1 MFSNHVYYISG
12 IFLVKQ
18 WLYWQHYS
26 ILIIKCNTECYI
38 SDAIFYYN
46 ALICVGAAH
55 FNPLLNL
62 NRCQKLNWYL
72 DEYKTDSE
80 IYIDFLNIKKIEILV
95 LRKRFVQ
102 SSVIIIADN
111 KLLVHNQI
119 KVSVGNNVDQC
130 FQFKKKKKIKAKREH
145 KLYIVY
151 TGICFFFTQ
160 FIIIKI
166 VCLFFQDYLIFKRFF
181 LLLFGRWTSSLCN
194 HDIMI
199 LVTL

>member
-1 MFSNHVYYISG
+1 M
-12 IFLVKQ
+12 Q
-18 WLYWQHYS
+18 YW
-26 ILIIKCNTECYI
+26 ILHFWCDI
-38 SDAIFYYN
+38 
-46 ALICVGAAH
+46 LLCVGAAH

-111 KLLVHNQI
+111 KLLVHKQI
-119 KVSVGNNVDQC
+119 KVSVGKNVDQC
-130 FQFKKKKKIKAKREH
+130 FQFKKMKKIKAKREH

-151 TGICFFFTQ
+151 TGICFFSTQ

>member
-1 MFSNHVYYISG
+1 MNKNRQRDIYWFS
-12 IFLVKQ
+12 K
-18 WLYWQHYS
+18 
-26 ILIIKCNTECYI
+26 
-38 SDAIFYYN
+38 
-46 ALICVGAAH
+46 
-55 FNPLLNL
+55 
-62 NRCQKLNWYL
+62 
-72 DEYKTDSE
+72 YK
-80 IYIDFLNIKKIEILV
+80 KKVEILV

-102 SSVIIIADN
+102 SSVIITADN
-111 KLLVHNQI
+111 KLLVHKQI
-119 KVSVGNNVDQC
+119 KVSVGENVDQC
-130 FQFKKKKKIKAKREH
+130 FQFKKMKKIKAKREH

-151 TGICFFFTQ
+151 TGICFFSTQ

>member
-1 MFSNHVYYISG
+1 MFSNHVCYISD
-12 IFLVKQ
+12 IFPVKQ

-111 KLLVHNQI
+111 KLLVHKQI

-130 FQFKKKKKIKAKREH
+130 FQFKKMKKKLKRKENTNCT
-145 KLYIVY
+145 LYIPVY
-151 TGICFFFTQ
+151 VFFHT
-160 FIIIKI
+160 IHNHKNS
-166 VCLFFQDYLIFKRFF
+166 LP
-181 LLLFGRWTSSLCN
+181 LLSRLSYF
-194 HDIMI
+194 
-199 LVTL
+199 

>member
-12 IFLVKQ
+12 IFPVKQ

-26 ILIIKCNTECYI
+26 ILIIKCNTEYYI

-80 IYIDFLNIKKIEILV
+80 IYIDFLNIKKN
-95 LRKRFVQ
+95 RDTSTQKT
-102 SSVIIIADN
+102 ADN
-111 KLLVHNQI
+111 KLLVHKQI
-119 KVSVGNNVDQC
+119 KVSVGENVDQC
-130 FQFKKKKKIKAKREH
+130 FQFKKMKKIKAKREH

-151 TGICFFFTQ
+151 TGICFFSTQ

-194 HDIMI
+194 HDILI